1 VTIGV
6 FGLGRFG
13 SFWASTLH
21 QHFPND
27 TILGYSRQSAPP
39 PGVQR
44 VDLFHLCQ
52 AETLFLCNSI
62 SSMPE
67 VLSQIKP
74 YLSPTTLVVDTC
86 SVKVYPVQVMLQHL
100 GSDRPLLATHPM
112 FGPDSAKQGLKNLP
126 IVVHPLGGDHP
137 LQDDWLRRFQ
147 EMGLRVLLMSPEE
160 HDEVAAFTQGLTH
173 LVGRVLKEMNLEQ
186 HPMAT
191 KGFSNLFEI
200 MNQTCNDPWQLF
212 LDLQRYNRFTPLMR
226 EKFLQSLRTVLNAIE
241 EEA

>member
-1 VTIGV
+1 
-6 FGLGRFG
+6 
-13 SFWASTLH
+13 
-21 QHFPND
+21 
-27 TILGYSRQSAPP
+27 
-39 PGVQR
+39 
-44 VDLFHLCQ
+44 
-52 AETLFLCNSI
+52 
-62 SSMPE
+62 
-67 VLSQIKP
+67 
-74 YLSPTTLVVDTC
+74 
-86 SVKVYPVQVMLQHL
+86 
-100 GSDRPLLATHPM
+100 
-112 FGPDSAKQGLKNLP
+112 
-126 IVVHPLGGDHP
+126 
-137 LQDDWLRRFQ
+137 
-147 EMGLRVLLMSPEE
+147 MSPEE